1 MRTFKNRMQTFAIK
15 QLLKYVERDPEANA
29 SKALKL
35 IRKIDIDGT
44 YGESWNELEK
54 CLEDPENNWTRL
66 VKKSLYRMGPARQEK
81 SI

>member
-35 IRKIDIDGT
+35 IRKIDI
-44 YGESWNELEK
+44 
-54 CLEDPENNWTRL
+54 
-66 VKKSLYRMGPARQEK
+66 
-81 SI
+81 